1 MLGLG
6 DDVDNVL
13 FHDLGDDYSDVCFIS
28 LHCTVYLFSVLFLTC
43 NIS

>member
-6 DDVDNVL
+6 DDVDNALV
-13 FHDLGDDYSDVCFIS
+13 HDLGDDYLDICFIRI
-28 LHCTVYLFSVLFLTC
+28 HCTVYLFSVLFLTF